1 VDQLDTYA
9 RAAARLAGLEIDDAW
24 WPGVERHLTVLLDNA
39 ALVEAVDLPSL
50 RAATARATA
59 LGAEDRADS
68 SGAQNGADSLGTQ
81 AGGPS

>member
-9 RAAARLAGLEIDDAW
+9 RAAARLAGLEIDDGW
-24 WPGVERHLTVLLDNA
+24 WPGVVRHLTVLCDNA

-50 RAATARATA
+50 RAATARASA
-59 LGAEDRADS
+59 LGAEVEADSFDTEDGADS
-68 SGAQNGADSLGTQ
+68 SGTQ